1 MRPVYSDT
9 GSATVWWVSL
19 SLLLWFLTLAVAMT
33 AAAPSTGTVPPPPP
47 TSPHSPPRTGPPT
60 APMACGQARITAEAN
75 DASSSP
81 ATSPDTSSTWWS
93 RSPRPS
99 STTRCTHGPAQAR
112 FTKPTHPRDDP
123 SRVDE
128 RRSAV
133 RDLQSTRADLRP
145 INPPDE
151 WVLGVRATRAAG
163 HHTRRTSESSP
174 LGRPLHRK
182 RQSLRKTERRNNPHR
197 SG

>member
-1 MRPVYSDT
+1 
-9 GSATVWWVSL
+9 A
-19 SLLLWFLTLAVAMT
+19 
-33 AAAPSTGTVPPPPP
+33 STGTVPPPPP

-60 APMACGQARITAEAN
+60 APTWPVGRPVSPPRPTTPP
-75 DASSSP
+75 SSP

-112 FTKPTHPRDDP
+112 FTKPTHPRRRNDP
-123 SRVDE
+123 RPRVDE
-128 RRSAV
+128 RRPAV
-133 RDLQSTRADLRP
+133 RDPAVHTRTDHSGTHR
-145 INPPDE
+145 NPRTDE

-182 RQSLRKTERRNNPHR
+182 RQSLRKTEHRNNPHR